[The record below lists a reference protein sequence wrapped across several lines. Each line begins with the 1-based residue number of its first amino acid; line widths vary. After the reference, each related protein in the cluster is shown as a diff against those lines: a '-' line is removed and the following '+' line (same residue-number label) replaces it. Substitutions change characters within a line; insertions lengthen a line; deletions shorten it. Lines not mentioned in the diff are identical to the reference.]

1 MYRLTVHLDNVSRVD
16 TLAPRTNK
24 PKKTKSA
31 MERALE
37 KPKSQKEMSDKG
49 RFKVYNTLSF
59 YCDTKEA
66 CMKKL
71 NDVRAQHTIAVGT
84 NPAKPH
90 KLDKELWYISFVN

>member
-16 TLAPRTNK
+16 TLAPKTNK

-71 NDVRAQHTIAVGT
+71 NDVKSKYTIAKGK
-84 NPAKPH
+84 NGQKMH
-90 KLDKELWYISFVN
+90 KYGKELINISFVN